1 MQAMESSLMN
11 DQTHQITLRFA
22 DGATHTVH
30 AESGRSVLDAALQA
44 GAPLIHQCHS
54 GSCSSCIATLREG
67 DAVTQPGATA
77 SLLSSEYA
85 AGQRLLCVTQAHTNC
100 VFELP
105 YTSTAGQIAPVAANA
120 FVDGVERM
128 ASNVVK
134 LTLELAEGDWL
145 DFRPGQYLQV
155 EVPDTDAVRSYSP
168 SSIAADLPRL
178 ELLVRL
184 LPGGAMSTWLQE
196 RARPDDVVKLNGP
209 YGAFFLR
216 EEHRRAKHIFVA
228 GGTGLAP
235 VLSMI
240 DGIRQWG
247 GRKPQMLLCFGCATP
262 DALFCLDDLELRRQ
276 WLPTLEAR
284 IAVDR
289 GAEGD
294 LLSGSPVSQLREGD
308 VAGPDTVA
316 YLCGPQPMIEAAT
329 QRLIALGVPSEHIYS
344 EQFVA
349 SH

>member
-1 MQAMESSLMN
+1 MN
-11 DQTHQITLRFA
+11 DQTHQVTLRFA
-22 DGATHTVH
+22 DGATHTVLT
-30 AESGRSVLDAALQA
+30 EDGRSVLDAALQA
-44 GAPLIHQCHS
+44 GAPVIHQCHS
-54 GSCSSCIATLREG
+54 GSCSSCIATLCEG
-67 DAVTQPGATA
+67 SAVTQAGATT

-85 AGQRLLCVTQAHTNC
+85 AGQRLLCVTRAQSDC

-105 YTSTAGQIAPVAANA
+105 YTSTAGQIAPVTAHA
-120 FVDGVERM
+120 FVDGIERI
-128 ASNVVK
+128 ASNVMK

-155 EVPDTDAVRSYSP
+155 EIPGTETVRSYSP

-184 LPGGAMSTWLQE
+184 LPGGAMSSWLE
-196 RARPDDVVKLNGP
+196 GGARPDDVVKIKGP

-216 EEHRRAKHIFVA
+216 EDHRRAKHIFVA

-235 VLSMI
+235 VLSMV

-247 GRKPQMLLCFGCATP
+247 GRKPPMLLSFGCAEP
-262 DALFCLDDLELRRQ
+262 EALFCLDELELRRQ
-276 WLPTLEAR
+276 WLPTLETR
-284 IAVDR
+284 ISVDR
-289 GAEGD
+289 GAQGD
-294 LLSGSPVSQLREGD
+294 VLSGSPVAALREGD
-308 VAGPDTVA
+308 VPNADTVA
-316 YLCGPQPMIEAAT
+316 YLCGPQPMIDAAT
-329 QRLIALGVPSEHIYS
+329 RRLIELGVPPEHIYS

>member
-30 AESGRSVLDAALQA
+30 SESGRSVLDVALQA

-54 GSCSSCIATLREG
+54 GSCSSCIATLCAG
-67 DAVTQPGATA
+67 DAATQPGATP

-85 AGQRLLCVTQAHTNC
+85 AGQRLLCVTQAHTDC

-105 YTSTAGQIAPVAANA
+105 YTSTAGQIAPVIANA
-120 FVDGVERM
+120 FVNEVERI
-128 ASNVVK
+128 ASNVVR
-134 LTLELAEGDWL
+134 LNLELAEGDWL
-145 DFRPGQYLQV
+145 DFRPGQYLQL
-155 EVPDTDAVRSYSP
+155 EVPGSGVARSYSP

-196 RARPDDVVKLNGP
+196 QARPDDVVKLHGP

-247 GRKPQMLLCFGCATP
+247 GRKPQMLLNFGCATP
-262 DALFCLDDLELRRQ
+262 DALFCLDELELRRQ
-276 WLPTLEAR
+276 WLPTLETR
-284 IAVDR
+284 ITVDR
-289 GAEGD
+289 GAEGE
-294 LLSGSPVSQLREGD
+294 LLSGSPVSALREGD
-308 VAGPDTVA
+308 VTGPDTVA
-316 YLCGPQPMIEAAT
+316 YLCGPQPMIDAAT
-329 QRLIALGVPSEHIYS
+329 QRLIELGMSPEHIYS

>member
-1 MQAMESSLMN
+1 MN
-11 DQTHQITLRFA
+11 DQTHQVTLRFA
-22 DGATHTVH
+22 DGATHTVLT
-30 AESGRSVLDAALQA
+30 EDGRSVLDAALQA
-44 GAPLIHQCHS
+44 GAPVIHQCHS
-54 GSCSSCIATLREG
+54 GSCSSCIATLCEG
-67 DAVTQPGATA
+67 SAVTQAGATT

-85 AGQRLLCVTQAHTNC
+85 AGQRLLCVTRAQSDC

-105 YTSTAGQIAPVAANA
+105 YTSTAGQIAPVTAHA
-120 FVDGVERM
+120 FVDGIERI
-128 ASNVVK
+128 ASNVIK

-155 EVPDTDAVRSYSP
+155 EIPGTETVRSYSP

-184 LPGGAMSTWLQE
+184 LPGGAMSSWLE
-196 RARPDDVVKLNGP
+196 GGARPDDVVKIKGP

-216 EEHRRAKHIFVA
+216 EDHRRAKHIFVA

-235 VLSMI
+235 VLSMV

-247 GRKPQMLLCFGCATP
+247 GRKPPMLLSFGCAEP
-262 DALFCLDDLELRRQ
+262 QALFCLDELELRRQ
-276 WLPTLEAR
+276 WLPTLETR
-284 IAVDR
+284 ISVDR
-289 GAEGD
+289 GAQGD
-294 LLSGSPVSQLREGD
+294 VLSGSPVAALREGD
-308 VAGPDTVA
+308 VPNADTVA
-316 YLCGPQPMIEAAT
+316 YLCGPQPMIDAAT
-329 QRLIALGVPSEHIYS
+329 RRLIELGVPPEHIYS

>member
-11 DQTHQITLRFA
+11 DQTHHITLRFA
-22 DGATHTVH
+22 DGATHSVQTEV
-30 AESGRSVLDAALQA
+30 GRSVLDVALQA

-54 GSCSSCIATLREG
+54 GSCSSCIATLCEG

-85 AGQRLLCVTQAHTNC
+85 AGQRLLCITRAQSDC

-105 YTSTAGQIAPVAANA
+105 YTSTAGQIAPATAHA
-120 FVDGVERM
+120 FVDGVERI
-128 ASNVVK
+128 AANVIR
-134 LTLELAEGDWL
+134 LSLELAEGDWL

-155 EVPDTDAVRSYSP
+155 EVPGVEALRSYSP

-178 ELLVRL
+178 TLLVRL
-184 LPGGAMSTWLQE
+184 LPAGAMSSWLQQG
-196 RARPDDVVKLNGP
+196 ARPDDVVKIKGP

-216 EEHRRAKHIFVA
+216 EEHRRAKHIFIA

-247 GRKPQMLLCFGCATP
+247 GRKPQMLLNFGCATP
-262 DALFCLDDLELRRQ
+262 DALFCLDELELRRQ
-276 WLPTLEAR
+276 WLPSLETR
-284 IAVDR
+284 ITVDR
-289 GAEGD
+289 GAEGE
-294 LLSGSPVSQLREGD
+294 LLSGSPVSALREGD

-316 YLCGPQPMIEAAT
+316 YLCGPQPMIDAAT
-329 QRLIALGVPSEHIYS
+329 RRLIELGVPANHIYS

-349 SH
+349 SN